1 MASGVPMR
9 EWLAGEEDAYKKQA
23 QYVRSSQVFDKEYR
37 GWYIYPEYLPRLV
50 MQDSCIDVSPILQIQ
65 TKSGEEYYGFI
76 EHYQNEVTV
85 YRFIDFIGDTNCDSE
100 LIKVEDCVAW
110 RYLRQGDAN
119 A

>member
-23 QYVRSSQVFDKEYR
+23 QY
-37 GWYIYPEYLPRLV
+37 
-50 MQDSCIDVSPILQIQ
+50 VSPILQIQ